1 MNIIHLA
8 SFEVWASEQM
18 NVIHF
23 CMTDVKDTPAQ
34 IKKTEAILDAAKA
47 HFAAYGFE
55 ATRLSEVAK
64 DAGVAVGT
72 IYLRY
77 EGKAE
82 LLAGVLR
89 RAEQSFADAM
99 DVPEIWK
106 TPFPERFGALVG
118 AIFVAA
124 SKEENLAQLM
134 ALSAYATKAEE
145 HSKSQVLGMIQA
157 HLQDGVERSEL
168 RGDVDLALAA
178 RMAHGMVEGAMR
190 EMMVKPSRDPEPV
203 IAQIADASARWLG
216 NG

>member
-1 MNIIHLA
+1 MNG
-8 SFEVWASEQM
+8 
-18 NVIHF
+18 IHF
-23 CMTDVKDTPAQ
+23 CMTDVRDSPGQ

-47 HFAAYGFE
+47 HFARHGFE

-82 LLAGVLR
+82 LLTGVMQ

-99 DVPEIWK
+99 DTPEIWK
-106 TPFPERFGALVG
+106 TPFPERFGSLVG
-118 AIFVAA
+118 AIFLAA
-124 SKEENLAQLM
+124 REEKDLSQLM
-134 ALSAYATKAEE
+134 ALSTYAAKTAD
-145 HSKSQVLGMIQA
+145 HDKSQVLGMIET
-157 HLQDGVERSEL
+157 HIKDGVERSEL
-168 RGDVDLALAA
+168 RGDVDLVLAA

-190 EMMVKPSRDPEPV
+190 EMMVNTSREPETV
-203 IAQIADASARWLG
+203 IAQIADASARWLY